1 MEYAPRTKFV
11 ELVIN
16 EEYKGVYLMVEKIK
30 RDKNRVDIAKLL
42 EQDTEG
48 LEVEGGYIIRFD
60 KIDLDLEILW
70 TSPINEEPGN
80 NIADFVAFEP
90 KFNEIQPEQ
99 TDYIM
104 NYINDFEQAL
114 YDPSFTNNGIP
125 YTDYIDVS
133 TVVDFM
139 LITELTKNVD
149 GYRISTFMHKDKG
162 DVLKIGPVWDFNFAI
177 GNADY
182 CEGGE
187 PLGWQFNF
195 NFICPW
201 DGKGNHFW
209 WRRFLEDPN
218 FQQQMMARYDELRES
233 VFSLESLHARVDSLV
248 EELGED
254 AINRNFE
261 KYPILDQYIWPNRFI
276 GGTHEAEIQY
286 IKDWFGQRL
295 EFMDAEITNT
305 VDVED
310 LTEPIL
316 VFPNP
321 NNGNF
326 IIDLGKHAISSKLIV
341 IYDAQG
347 RVVRTNEVSYQNE
360 VQYNLDL
367 DSGIYFLRVLNTTG
381 KTIGTV
387 QKLIVY

>member
-1 MEYAPRTKFV
+1 
-11 ELVIN
+11 
-16 EEYKGVYLMVEKIK
+16 
-30 RDKNRVDIAKLL
+30 
-42 EQDTEG
+42 
-48 LEVEGGYIIRFD
+48 
-60 KIDLDLEILW
+60 
-70 TSPINEEPGN
+70 
-80 NIADFVAFEP
+80 
-90 KFNEIQPEQ
+90 
-99 TDYIM
+99 
-104 NYINDFEQAL
+104 
-114 YDPSFTNNGIP
+114 
-125 YTDYIDVS
+125 
-133 TVVDFM
+133 
-139 LITELTKNVD
+139 
-149 GYRISTFMHKDKG
+149 
-162 DVLKIGPVWDFNFAI
+162 
-177 GNADY
+177 
-182 CEGGE
+182 
-187 PLGWQFNF
+187 
-195 NFICPW
+195 
-201 DGKGNHFW
+201 
-209 WRRFLEDPN
+209 
-218 FQQQMMARYDELRES
+218 MARYYELRES